1 MMMFFFSNWDEL
13 GSVPDLDQL
22 IPNLAQVVDR
32 LQVAQANQYRAF
44 RFDDAGAIQAC
55 FVFLRVDEALE
66 QLEADS
72 LALSQA
78 VQVMLLWSQD
88 AFRETSPLAV
98 LESGVTV
105 LRPEIAAVLRAAY
118 DPIMP
123 ARADDPSHAL
133 RLHARIPMLS

>member
-1 MMMFFFSNWDEL
+1 VF
-13 GSVPDLDQL
+13 
-22 IPNLAQVVDR
+22 
-32 LQVAQANQYRAF
+32 
-44 RFDDAGAIQAC
+44 C

-66 QLEADS
+66 QLSADS
-72 LALSQA
+72 LALAQVVQA
-78 VQVMLLWSQD
+78 MLLWSQD

-105 LRPEIAAVLRAAY
+105 LRPEIAAVLWAAY